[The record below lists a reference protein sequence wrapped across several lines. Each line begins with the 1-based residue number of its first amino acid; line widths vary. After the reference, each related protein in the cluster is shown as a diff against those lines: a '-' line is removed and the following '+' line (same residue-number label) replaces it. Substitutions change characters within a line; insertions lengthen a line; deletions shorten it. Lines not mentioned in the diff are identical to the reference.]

1 MKKYLLTLLM
11 LTCITSFSQK
21 RETVRGS
28 KVVTVTQ
35 PEIGP
40 FENLEVYNNIDVFLV
55 KGTDNAIEF
64 EADDNLHE
72 HISAEVRS
80 NTLRLSTSKD
90 LSGFKKLSVR
100 VTYTDNF
107 KMVVCRDDAT
117 VTALS
122 EIKLPEL
129 TLKCYDDSKLFA
141 YADVK
146 SFTLI
151 TNDKSK
157 VELNLKSD
165 DAIMELSKNSQ
176 LKGLVT
182 APKFKCDMYQK
193 ATAVI
198 EGDVDDFKLRMDNQ
212 SNFTGKKLTSKN
224 ASLILEGSA
233 KASAYVNSKLVL
245 EISGKSELYFYG
257 EGKIDVKRFTDDVSL
272 YKRSK

>member
-1 MKKYLLTLLM
+1 MKKYLLTISI
-11 LTCITSFSQK
+11 LTLVSTFAQK
-21 RETVRGS
+21 REAVRGS
-28 KVVTVTQ
+28 KVVTVTH
-35 PEIGP
+35 PEIGS

-107 KMVVCRDDAT
+107 KMIVCRDDAT

-122 EIKLPEL
+122 EIKLVEL

-146 SFTLI
+146 NFTLI

-182 APKFKCDMYQK
+182 TPKFKCDMYQK
-193 ATAVI
+193 ATAVL

-212 SNFTGKKLTSKN
+212 SNFTGKKLTSKY
-224 ASLILEGSA
+224 ASIILEGSA
-233 KASAYVNSKLVL
+233 KASVYSNSKLTL
-245 EISGKSELYFYG
+245 EASGKSELYFYG
-257 EGKIDVKRFTDDVSL
+257 EGKIDIKRFIDDVNL

>member
-1 MKKYLLTLLM
+1 MKKYLLAICLL
-11 LTCITSFSQK
+11 TFATSFAQK
-21 RETVRGS
+21 RESVRGS
-28 KVVTVTQ
+28 KIVTVTH
-35 PEIGP
+35 PEIGV

-55 KGTDNAIEF
+55 KGTENVIEF

-72 HISAEVRS
+72 HISAEVRA

-90 LSGFKKLSVR
+90 LTGFKKLSVR
-100 VTYTDNF
+100 VTYTSTF
-107 KMVVCRDDAT
+107 KMVVTRDDAT

-141 YADVK
+141 YADVNN
-146 SFTLI
+146 FTLI

-165 DAIMELSKNSQ
+165 DAIVELSTNSQ

-193 ATAVI
+193 ATAVL
-198 EGDVDDFKLRMDNQ
+198 EGDIDDFKLRMDNQ
-212 SNFTGKKLTSKN
+212 TNFTGKKLNSKN

-233 KASAYVNSKLVL
+233 KASAYVNSKLTL

-257 EGKIDVKRFTDDVSL
+257 EGKIDVKRFTDDVNL